1 MKDFKDIKEGLLSGQ
16 EATMKAGDATAKEIA
31 EAKEILKM
39 MPAIETINNTLAYN
53 YPGKNT
59 DANGI
64 TVKKGDIVGYTNGNH
79 LSDDGFH
86 IGIVVDLQ
94 PSVAGY
100 TVLVGG
106 AESEYDEVL
115 ELYPGAAAYFVDACN
130 CVVLAGKKDG
140 PALLKLLSKLKGYR

>member
-1 MKDFKDIKEGLLSGQ
+1 MKDFKDIHDGLLAGQ
-16 EATMKAGDATAKEIA
+16 EETLKTGDATAKELA

-39 MPAIETINNTLAYN
+39 MPAIETISNRLMNK

-64 TVKKGDIVGYTNGNH
+64 EVRKGDLIGFTTGN
-79 LSDDGFH
+79 LLVDEGFH
-86 IGIVVDLQ
+86 YGIVVDLQ

-100 TVLVGG
+100 TVLVGEAG
-106 AESEYDEVL
+106 YDDEVL

-130 CVVLAGKKDG
+130 CIVLAGKKDA
-140 PALLKLLSKLKGYR
+140 PTMLKLLSKLR